1 MPPKH
6 TGNGMITNRYLQ
18 GSYMN
23 IFWAQLAKEKDC
35 RQLLEILLL
44 LLQNFQENPVFT
56 IPKFGNV
63 TMILIYQ
70 ISDLISDL
78 IYIHT

>member
-56 IPKFGNV
+56 IPKFG
-63 TMILIYQ
+63 
-70 ISDLISDL
+70 ISQPEAVSTALLSCDSKCL
-78 IYIHT
+78 T